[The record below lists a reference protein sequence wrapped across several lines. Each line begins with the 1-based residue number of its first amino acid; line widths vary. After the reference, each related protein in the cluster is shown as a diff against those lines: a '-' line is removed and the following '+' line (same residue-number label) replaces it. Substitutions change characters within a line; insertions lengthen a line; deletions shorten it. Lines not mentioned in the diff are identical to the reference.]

1 MEMLLNTVRMVDYDQ
16 MREFTFGDDNSLK
29 EKLAIGL
36 INPEDFKNLNLTS
49 SLNLKLTSIY
59 GTVIINPKQDENI
72 PLGSITLPVSIWAN
86 QITGVENNELV
97 YKNIN
102 VKVEITRDS
111 VLNIKNLLNSIR
123 E

>member
-16 MREFTFGDDNSLK
+16 MREYTFGDDISLK
-29 EKLAIGL
+29 ENLAIGL

-59 GTVIINPKQDENI
+59 GTVIIYPKQDENI
-72 PLGSITLPVSIWAN
+72 PKGTITLPISIWAN

-102 VKVEITRDS
+102 VNVEATRDTI
-111 VLNIKNLLNSIR
+111 LNIKDILNSIS

>member
-1 MEMLLNTVRMVDYDQ
+1 MNTVRMVDYDQ
-16 MREFTFGDDNSLK
+16 MREYTFGDDISLK
-29 EKLAIGL
+29 ENLAIGL

-59 GTVIINPKQDENI
+59 GTVVICPKQDENI
-72 PLGSITLPVSIWAN
+72 PKGTITLPISIWAN

-102 VKVEITRDS
+102 VNVEATRDTI
-111 VLNIKNLLNSIR
+111 LNIKDILNSIS

>member
-1 MEMLLNTVRMVDYDQ
+1 MELLLNTVRMVDYDQ

-59 GTVIINPKQDENI
+59 GTVIINPKQEENI

-86 QITGVENNELV
+86 QITGVENNKLV

-102 VKVEITRDS
+102 VKIEVTRDS
-111 VLNIKNLLNSIR
+111 VLDIKDLLNSIR